1 MANSGRSSF
10 ALCSTFALCSSPLQC
25 SPLWTYQVCS
35 IYYTPLWTYQG
46 ILFSLTEGKQWT
58 LYCSA
63 VNIKQTEGSD
73 PPFGC

>member
-10 ALCSTFALCSSPLQC
+10 ALCSTPLEYQVC
-25 SPLWTYQVCS
+25 YSPLWNI
-35 IYYTPLWTYQG
+35 IYSTGMEYQG

-63 VNIKQTEGSD
+63 VSVAVNIKQTEEYQANRGE
-73 PPFGC
+73 